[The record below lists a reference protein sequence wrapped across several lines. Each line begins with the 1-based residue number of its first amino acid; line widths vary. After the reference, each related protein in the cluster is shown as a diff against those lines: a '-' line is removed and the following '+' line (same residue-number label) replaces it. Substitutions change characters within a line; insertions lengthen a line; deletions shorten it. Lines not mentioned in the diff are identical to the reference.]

1 MKLKKKD
8 DDEEKM
14 AFLVKG
20 PSIYVLRQHIFGFFL
35 AHPPTMSAQHKY
47 ITGCQKTL
55 PFSEPTPESFC

>member
-14 AFLVKG
+14 PFHAKG
-20 PSIYVLRQHIFGFFL
+20 PSIHYVSTFLDFFCPI
-35 AHPPTMSAQHKY
+35 HPLCQRRY
-47 ITGCQKTL
+47 ITGRQKIL